1 MISSTN
7 SFNEFYLFKG
17 SFRPYQLQS
26 HWIKTATSLAEK
38 AQPLDPFN
46 ILQLNLYQSATS
58 LSLCIVSFSLL
69 YQSMLPSSIVAFSF
83 CIFAVS
89 WHNRIEFISN
99 RHWLA
104 LRVGCTLGWFYPRSA
119 FNLLPLSLCQR
130 ATSAAVWFSSMKF
143 VHMPLK
149 WAQLALYKAL
159 TSMQQEQQQWT
170 KGNISINSSSQRRN
184 SLNALQQI
192 LLLLLLLLWAL
203 LKCTING
210 KVTTVFPS
218 EKPPQGTL
226 SAVPLPPLSP
236 PSLSLHL
243 PELVFIVEE
252 FDYENMLTPF
262 WAKQRRLPANIN

>member
-1 MISSTN
+1 MISSTT

-17 SFRPYQLQS
+17 SFRWYQLQAY
-26 HWIKTATSLAEK
+26 WVKTATSRTAK
-38 AQPLDPFN
+38 GQPLDLFN
-46 ILQLNLYQSATS
+46 ILQLNLYQSPLS
-58 LSLCIVSFSLL
+58 LSLLLCPASIYTTFLYSFFLSL
-69 YQSMLPSSIVAFSF
+69 VF
-83 CIFAVS
+83 FAVS

-159 TSMQQEQQQWT
+159 TSMQQEQQQQWT

-184 SLNALQQI
+184 SLNALQLI

-226 SAVPLPPLSP
+226 SAVPLLL
-236 PSLSLHL
+236 SLSLL
-243 PELVFIVEE
+243 YLSSFLLL
-252 FDYENMLTPF
+252 ENLIT
-262 WAKQRRLPANIN
+262 KIC